1 MKKEYM
7 KPTMLV
13 VELKHRSRL
22 LVGSPYDQQ
31 EGKPVEQYK
40 GGDNTLY
47 DNDNIF

>member
-22 LVGSPYDQQ
+22 LDGSPYDQQ
-31 EGKPVEQYK
+31 DGRSIEKYK
-40 GGDNTLY
+40 GGDNTLG
-47 DNDNIF
+47 DGDNII